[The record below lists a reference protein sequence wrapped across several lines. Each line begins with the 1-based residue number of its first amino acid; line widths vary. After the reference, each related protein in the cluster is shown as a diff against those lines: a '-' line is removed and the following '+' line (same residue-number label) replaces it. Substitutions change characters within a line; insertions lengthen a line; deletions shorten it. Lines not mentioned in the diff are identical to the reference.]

1 MQTPNDLGDK
11 ALGTAQNVGV
21 LDDRIN
27 VSWCGIQMAEQC
39 GAQAKVAADGGR
51 QAASRGWVGMC
62 RTPVLESTEP
72 KPSYV
77 CPGCLIT
84 CTATI

>member
-39 GAQAKVAADGGR
+39 GAQAKVAAGKRRAEAGSGR
-51 QAASRGWVGMC
+51 VVPRFKKAQNRS
-62 RTPVLESTEP
+62 LH
-72 KPSYV
+72 
-77 CPGCLIT
+77 T
-84 CTATI
+84 CAQDV